1 MSINPQKS
9 FPTSASMAGLF
20 SLAQAAIG
28 CGVGLLIADKLKK
41 NKQTTVITLFSVAL
55 ASVVPV
61 VATYIASQVNAP
73 ESKRG
78 VRKRLR
84 SIREDSGWD
93 EEADVV

>member
-1 MSINPQKS
+1 MSTNPQKS
-9 FPTSASMAGLF
+9 FPTSASMSGLF

-73 ESKRG
+73 ESKRS

-93 EEADVV
+93 DEVNIV